1 MTLSAALGGSDVS
14 TKTIAQ
20 RRRAKTQSPD
30 KNISIFKLPY
40 ENIKTLKTT
49 ANSNASD
56 TTYIFRKHEIKTL
69 TGDGVATFSAGV
81 NETFADLTEKDFTV
95 SITATGS
102 GGTGVTG
109 DVLSLTGNNHE
120 GSAIF
125 SLNGA
130 KQL

>member
-1 MTLSAALGGSDVS
+1 M
-14 TKTIAQ
+14 
-20 RRRAKTQSPD
+20 
-30 KNISIFKLPY
+30 PY

-102 GGTGVTG
+102 GGTGV
-109 DVLSLTGNNHE
+109 
-120 GSAIF
+120 ARMMC
-125 SLNGA
+125 
-130 KQL
+130 